1 MTNYKFNTENF
12 GIPTGLAKQ
21 LIGFDTVLERIREAA
36 ETMPKIPSY
45 PPYNIKKIDDE
56 HFVIEMAV
64 AGFGKHNLDIEL
76 KDDTLSISGS
86 LDADEKDYLYQG
98 IANRAFT
105 RKFTLADTVVV
116 KNAELAN
123 GLLKIALERFIP
135 EEKKAKKID
144 ILDPFGVQET
154 TKQLLTEGTKAWTQG
169 LQKIADTMTP
179 K

>member
-21 LIGFDTVLERIREAA
+21 LIGFDTILEQIRNAA
-36 ETMPKIPSY
+36 ETMPKIPTY
-45 PPYNIKKIDDE
+45 PPYNIKKVDDE

-64 AGFGKHNLDIEL
+64 AGFGKQNLDIEL
-76 KDDTLSISGS
+76 KEDTLTISGN
-86 LDADEKDYLYQG
+86 LDAEDKDYLYQG

-116 KNAELAN
+116 KNAELVN
-123 GLLKIALERFIP
+123 GLLKIALERYIP

-144 ILDPFGVQET
+144 IMDPFGVQET

-169 LQKIADTMTP
+169 LQKIADAVTP